1 MGDCWETVG
10 PETVWKLF
18 GNCSKTVDIQPIYAY
33 INNML
38 SRLMEEDNDSIP
50 YIEWR
55 IWNKW
60 YWYKGTK
67 VVTEYG
73 NAAKAKCCA
82 KGCRHCPFHPLH
94 SGSDQLRKDLRGRLG
109 YRIGPID

>member
-1 MGDCWETVG
+1 
-10 PETVWKLF
+10 
-18 GNCSKTVDIQPIYAY
+18 
-33 INNML
+33 ML

-50 YIEWR
+50 HIEWR
-55 IWNKW
+55 VWNKW